1 MANEGSVL
9 EFEPRMLLSRVERLS
24 REPTRR
30 PGGSVSLS
38 SAPSPGHRIT
48 KLKIGKNGTKY
59 F

>member
-38 SAPSPGHRIT
+38 SVPSPGYRIRQ
-48 KLKIGKNGTKY
+48 LKIGKNGTK
-59 F
+59 

>member
-38 SAPSPGHRIT
+38 SAPSPRYRIT
-48 KLKIGKNGTKY
+48 KLKIGKNGTK
-59 F
+59 

>member
-24 REPTRR
+24 REPTRS

-38 SAPSPGHRIT
+38 SAPSPEYRNT
-48 KLKIGKNGTKY
+48 KLKIGKNGTK
-59 F
+59 

>member
-38 SAPSPGHRIT
+38 PGYRIT